1 MVKEVG
7 YLSAFCVHRGKGALS
22 PNPRLKQR
30 ASSREVGARGV
41 PGEKQDLP
49 RTPAAP
55 CWGRCVSP
63 ASKWFTHKIQI
74 ELRVVLLT
82 GAGGRV

>member
-1 MVKEVG
+1 MG
-7 YLSAFCVHRGKGALS
+7 
-22 PNPRLKQR
+22 
-30 ASSREVGARGV
+30 RGV
-41 PGEKQDLP
+41 PGENRIFQ

-63 ASKWFTHKIQI
+63 APKWFIYKIQI